1 MLECLIKSCLQN
13 KILLEGRESMFFG
26 EEQLLEWKRSFLKEH
41 VSFIEKKMSL
51 NLLEKVNLFICG
63 DNNIKIEDK
72 ELSDFLERNKEDCI
86 VNGCVYILRR
96 ELNSKWDGFF
106 KFLLKNNNF
115 EDNIHFSEDDCFYP
129 KYIRQC
135 RPDKE
140 FYGYN
145 SVVNVGFYNKNK
157 DFVYIC
163 YDNEAASAYL
173 RKELGGVVEKIYRS
187 IDISQAKSD
196 FFLIASLF
204 KEGGISADV
213 CSVAQTSI
221 KPLIQGCNLC
231 FVYDGQGINKNFLFS
246 HKNSSFYKS
255 YLLDLMNKQTI
266 MKENNCFDYEFF
278 SSRNAFHSFFLDYF
292 AYNIKY
298 FEKEKINFIK
308 SEVYNA
314 FVNSNMEEEGLSEK
328 EAFKKI
334 SFKALSKE
342 VSDVFLC
349 VDENAS
355 CVSGDF
361 YIGKSDNVCLIGND
375 LHRHITNQT
384 SIPYA
389 LPTLD
394 VLKIQ
399 NAYLSGHACL
409 WANDK
414 YVDFESYLSS
424 VAEQEH
430 HAGFWKKPNSNNITR
445 VVEDETIIGFS
456 AGYGCYG
463 HYIVDDLPRIGLI
476 KKYLGDDFY
485 NKKIILPKKTPRW
498 GIDLLKYF
506 LKIEEGSFIFFDH
519 ENEIVGFKNLFAASY
534 PHKNYRF
541 HSFIKEF
548 YDGISKE
555 FISTKPFRRI
565 CLSRKSWETEKVN
578 QRIFLEQDFFEE
590 TAKSRGFDL
599 IQPEK
604 LKIEEQIELMAQT
617 SCQIGEHGS
626 AQHASVYNPFGM
638 TIGTINPLTEV
649 QVNLGRI
656 YNDRNFICYADHQ
669 YNDDKGNFYYSVNK
683 EKLIRFFD
691 EIEKYE
697 EKKTN
702 LIAPK
707 ELLGLY

>member
-1 MLECLIKSCLQN
+1 
-13 KILLEGRESMFFG
+13 MFFD
-26 EEQLLEWKRSFLKEH
+26 EKQLLEWKINFLKEH
-41 VSFIEKKMSL
+41 VAFIQKKMRPSLLAKLKSFIMEEK
-51 NLLEKVNLFICG
+51 
-63 DNNIKIEDK
+63 NIKFEDE
-72 ELSDFLERNKEDCI
+72 ELSDFLEENKADFI
-86 VNGCVYILRR
+86 VNSCVYVLKRQMGF
-96 ELNSKWDGFF
+96 KWDGFF
-106 KFLLKNNNF
+106 EFLLKNNNF
-115 EDNIHFSEDDCFYP
+115 RNKIHFLKDDGFYP

-140 FYGYN
+140 FYDYT

-157 DFVYIC
+157 DFLYIC
-163 YDNEAASAYL
+163 YDDEKASAYL
-173 RKELGGVVEKIYRS
+173 RKEFGGVVEKVYNS
-187 IDISQAKSD
+187 IGISQAKSD

-221 KPLIQGCNLC
+221 KPLIQDCNLC
-231 FVYDGQGINKNFLFS
+231 FVYDSSGVNKNFLFAG
-246 HKNSSFYKS
+246 KGSSFYEA
-255 YLLDLMNKQTI
+255 YLLELIKKQKT
-266 MKENNCFDYEFF
+266 MKEHKEFNYESF
-278 SSRNAFHSFFLDYF
+278 SSRNAFHTFFLDYY
-292 AYNIKY
+292 AYNIKE
-298 FEKEKINFIK
+298 FEKEKINFI
-308 SEVYNA
+308 ENEIYNA
-314 FVNSNMEEEGLSEK
+314 FVNSNMEEENLSEK
-328 EAFKKI
+328 DAFKKI

-342 VSDVFLC
+342 LNDVFIC
-349 VDENAS
+349 VKEDTS
-355 CVSGDF
+355 CVSENF
-361 YIGKSDNVCLIGND
+361 YTAKSDNVCLIGGD
-375 LHRHITNQT
+375 LHSHITNQT
-384 SIPYA
+384 SVPYA

-394 VLKIQ
+394 VLKLQ
-399 NAYLSGHACL
+399 DAYLSGHACL
-409 WANDK
+409 WVNDK

-430 HAGFWKKPNSNNITR
+430 HGGFWKKPNGNNVAR

-485 NKKIILPKKTPRW
+485 GKKIILPQKTPRW
-498 GIDLLKYF
+498 GVDLLKYF
-506 LKIEEGSFIFFDH
+506 LNIEETSFVFFNH
-519 ENEIVGFKNLFAASY
+519 ETEVVGFKNLFAASY
-534 PHKNYRF
+534 PHKNYKF
-541 HSFIKEF
+541 HPFIKEF
-548 YDGISKE
+548 YDGISKK
-555 FISTKPFRRI
+555 FISSKPFRRV

-669 YNDDKGNFYYSVNK
+669 YNDNKGNFYYSVNK

-697 EKKTN
+697 ERKAN
-702 LIAPK
+702 LVAPK
-707 ELLGLY
+707 ELFRFR